1 MQDLSKYTKKRHIE
15 IQTKY
20 LSFLAIVSIAL
31 VGLVFALGVLVGSRR
46 PQGDVLL
53 RPDALAILD
62 SKEGEPLPTQAEL
75 PKLSYH
81 ESLKESDSQVPT
93 PASLLSKEEDSQLNG
108 NVTPVATPDLKPRM
122 EEAAIPEEVDQ
133 DEPGVYSLQ
142 VGSYQEKTEADEM
155 VRMLSKAGYTAFMV
169 SVQMPDRGGLWF
181 RVRVGPFHSKQEV
194 WDKKK
199 EFESRERIP
208 AFVVKRR
215 A

>member
-1 MQDLSKYTKKRHIE
+1 MQDLSKYTKKNHIE

-46 PQGDVLL
+46 PPTETMSK
-53 RPDALAILD
+53 PDALAILD
-62 SKEGEPLPTQAEL
+62 RREGEPLPTEVEI

-81 ESLKESDSQVPT
+81 ESLKESPSVVPT
-93 PASLLSKEEDSQLNG
+93 PASLLATAEEETSR
-108 NVTPVATPDLKPRM
+108 VPASPAPDLKPRM
-122 EEAAIPEEVDQ
+122 EESPIPEEVDR
-133 DEPGVYSLQ
+133 DEPGIYSLQ
-142 VGSYQEKTEADEM
+142 VGSYQEKSEADEM
-155 VRMLSKAGYTAFMV
+155 VRMLSKAGYNAFMV

-181 RVRVGPFHSKQEV
+181 RVRVGPFYSKQEV

-199 EFESRERIP
+199 EFESKERIP